1 MSSNNA
7 KQNEKELQ
15 AHRKEVR
22 AALEGFVNK
31 TVCVSWSAIP
41 NRTSGETTCVTIN
54 GTLEQHPDNPWLFR
68 CVGAGCNSFAF
79 FDAKDVVCLD
89 KRTHR
94 LDLANP
100 EQNALAD
107 EFVPVQVEA
116 IISIYRAINPVEALA
131 SLAIDDLAAT
141 LGIDLNDIE
150 KEE

>member
-7 KQNEKELQ
+7 KNEKEIQ

-22 AALEGFVNK
+22 EALECFLNQN
-31 TVCVSWSAIP
+31 VCVSWSAIP

-68 CVGAGCNSFAF
+68 CVGVGCNSFAF

-100 EQNALAD
+100 KQNALAD

-131 SLAIDDLAAT
+131 SLAVDDLAAT
-141 LGIDLNDIE
+141 LGIDLNNL
-150 KEE
+150 KE